1 MRPKIL
7 APAGE
12 WKSFLAAVECGAD
25 VVYLGGKSFNARQ
38 YAENFTMEEIKE
50 AVRYAHTRGVE
61 VYVTVNTLVFDEELG
76 EVAHHLEE
84 LHRAGADAIIFQ
96 DLAVLEMGKRLQGL
110 KLIASTQTTTHN
122 AEAAKFLEKLGA
134 HGVILA
140 RELSL
145 GEIRKIRSTTDMWLE
160 VFVHGAL
167 CFSYSGACLM
177 SSIIGGRSG
186 NRGRCAQPCR
196 KRYKLIDQSGRVLAE
211 GHLLSTKDLCL
222 VNRLRDL
229 VDAGVNGL
237 KIEGRMRR
245 PEYVAVV
252 VDVYKRALERALKG
266 KAPERGAVERLMS
279 VFNRGFTE
287 GYLDGNPGRELMNYE
302 RPDNVG
308 VEVGVVTG
316 LKKGVLKVRL
326 SRELRVGDGLEIV
339 GEWGKTGFIVSEI
352 LTKHGRVERAEAGET
367 VSMPFDGE
375 AHVGC
380 KVYRTRDSQVVSW
393 VERIL
398 EKAGCKMAGSAGR
411 TTQWCSN
418 QSLRSPHAPGGTDGK
433 DARLLTAHWDTGK
446 GPLAFP
452 HTPDR
457 FPDASTSSGQLKL
470 SVRVDCLELLKL
482 AVDYGADRVVIG
494 GDYFKPRSPLSFEE
508 LGEGRDY
515 CRDHGAE
522 FMLSTPRITRNSDVA
537 SISSSLKDL
546 AALKPDGVIAGN
558 YGTLNL
564 LLEASVAPVYAD
576 YFLNITNSVS
586 LSVLRRLGIRGVTLS
601 PELTLKQISSMRKG
615 GVEVECL
622 AHGLLELMV
631 SEHCTARSV
640 FHPEGRCDRPCFK
653 LSLFIEDERGFRF
666 PLAFDQNCRMHV
678 LNSRDLCMI
687 DALGKLA
694 EAGIN
699 VVRLDCRARSS
710 SYVEEVVRAYRSA
723 LDGEDPSPLKERLRK
738 LSPLTR
744 GHFFRGVA

>member
-12 WKSFLAAVECGAD
+12 WKSFLVAVECGAD

-38 YAENFTMEEIKE
+38 YAENFTVEEIRE
-50 AVRYAHTRGVE
+50 AVRLAHARGVE

-76 EVAHHLEE
+76 EVAHYLEE
-84 LHRAGADAIIFQ
+84 LHRAGVDAVIFQ
-96 DLAVLEMGKRLQGL
+96 DLAVLELGKRLQGL

-122 AEAAKFLEKLGA
+122 AEAAKFLGKLGA

-145 GEIRKIRSTTDMWLE
+145 GEIRRIRSATDMWLE

-196 KRYKLIDQSGRVLAE
+196 KRYKLVEQSGRVLAE

-245 PEYVAVV
+245 PEYVAVT
-252 VDVYKRALERALKG
+252 VDVYKRALERVLKG
-266 KAPERGAVERLMS
+266 KAPERGAVERLAS

-287 GYLDGNPGRELMNYE
+287 GYLNGNPGRGLMNYE

-316 LKKGVLKVRL
+316 FRKGILRVRL

-339 GEWGKTGFIVSEI
+339 GEWGKTGFIVGEM
-352 LTKHGRVERAEAGET
+352 LTKRGRVERAEAGET
-367 VSMPFDGE
+367 VSIPFDGE
-375 AHVGC
+375 ARVGC

-393 VERIL
+393 VERVL
-398 EKAGCKMAGSAGR
+398 EKAGFKTVDSADHAAR
-411 TTQWCSN
+411 WCSE
-418 QSLRSPHAPGGTDGK
+418 QSPKSCHAPGGGDGR
-433 DARLLTAHWDTGK
+433 DARRLAAQWDAEEEPLDSPPGAPTG
-446 GPLAFP
+446 
-452 HTPDR
+452 
-457 FPDASTSSGQLKL
+457 SGQLEL
-470 SVRVDCLELLKL
+470 SVRVDCLEMLKL
-482 AVDYGADRVVIG
+482 AVDCGADRVVIG
-494 GDYFKPRSPLSFEE
+494 GDYFKPRLPLSFEE

-515 CRDHGAE
+515 CGDHGVE
-522 FMLSTPRITRNSDVA
+522 FMLSTPRITRDGDVA
-537 SISSSLKDL
+537 SLSSSLGDL
-546 AALKPDGVIAGN
+546 AALKPDGVLAGN

-576 YFLNITNSVS
+576 YFLNVTNSTS
-586 LSVLRRLGIRGVTLS
+586 LSVLRRLGVRGVTLS
-601 PELTLKQISSMRKG
+601 PELTLKQISSMRKE

-640 FHPEGRCDRPCFK
+640 LHPEGRCGRPCLK
-653 LSLFIEDERGFRF
+653 LSLFLEDERGFRF

-694 EAGIN
+694 EAGVN
-699 VVRLDCRARSS
+699 VVRLDCRAKSS
-710 SYVEEVVRAYRSA
+710 SYVGEVVRAYRSA